1 MTKNDAR
8 TLKKGI
14 SNCQGQFPSWVKMT
28 AGSDIRPMTASGSIR
43 TSDVAHQRNL
53 RTAEIESDDL
63 ERRAAR
69 TLVLEEIEDFEHKLG
84 WKMRKSL
91 GEPLAPRRALPHPR
105 GASVARARR
114 ERGRGREGGRGRERR
129 DREKNERASE

>member
-1 MTKNDAR
+1 
-8 TLKKGI
+8 
-14 SNCQGQFPSWVKMT
+14 MT
-28 AGSDIRPMTASGSIR
+28 AGCDIRPVTASGSIR

-84 WKMRKSL
+84 WKMRKNL
-91 GEPLAPRRALPHPR
+91 GEPLALRRAPLHPA
-105 GASVARARR
+105 GAR
-114 ERGRGREGGRGRERR
+114 RGRGGHRVQGRAGQLEPRQEGLRR
-129 DREKNERASE
+129 PRPGPASCAHVSLTFG